1 MDILLKY
8 ELVVLEECRLDGL
21 EVGRILHEFVNF
33 GILHVRGEALF
44 VMPLQIGLPAMEERG
59 LEVELSLKALLLHSF
74 EHVLGIAVAVDELLR
89 NKRDFGHLSPLY
101 SHHHILRLWRE

>member
-33 GILHVRGEALF
+33 GVLHIRGEALF
-44 VMPLQIGLPAMEERG
+44 VMPL
-59 LEVELSLKALLLHSF
+59 
-74 EHVLGIAVAVDELLR
+74 
-89 NKRDFGHLSPLY
+89 
-101 SHHHILRLWRE
+101 